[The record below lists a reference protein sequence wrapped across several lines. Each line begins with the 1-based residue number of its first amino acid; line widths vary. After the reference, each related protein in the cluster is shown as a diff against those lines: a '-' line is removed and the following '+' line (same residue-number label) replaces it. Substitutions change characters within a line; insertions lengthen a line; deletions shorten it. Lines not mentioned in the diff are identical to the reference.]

1 MINQTP
7 QPLGLTCRV
16 FKASTLEAALT
27 EAQAKGY
34 QTEVGYWWK
43 NHLYLP
49 TEERISVIVTE
60 GEDY

>member
-1 MINQTP
+1 MIEQTP

-16 FKASTLEAALT
+16 FRAVTLEAALT
-27 EAQAKGY
+27 EAAAKGY
-34 QTEVGYWWK
+34 KTDTGYWWK
-43 NHLYLP
+43 NYLYLP

>member
-7 QPLGLTCRV
+7 QPLGVTCRV
-16 FKASTLEAALT
+16 FKAVTLEAALT
-27 EAQAKGY
+27 EAAAKGY

-49 TEERISVIVTE
+49 VGSPLAKTITED
-60 GEDY
+60 EDY

>member
-1 MINQTP
+1 MIEQTP

-16 FKASTLEAALT
+16 FKAPTLEAALT
-27 EAQAKGY
+27 EAAAKGY

-49 TEERISVIVTE
+49 VGSPLAKTITED
-60 GEDY
+60 EDY

>member
-16 FKASTLEAALT
+16 FKAATLEAAIA
-27 EAQAKGY
+27 EASAKGY

-49 TEERISVIVTE
+49 ASEPLAHPVTE

>member
-1 MINQTP
+1 MIEQTP

-16 FKASTLEAALT
+16 FKAPTLEAALT
-27 EAQAKGY
+27 EAAAKGY
-34 QTEVGYWWK
+34 QTEVGYWWA

-49 TEERISVIVTE
+49 VDKPITE

>member
-1 MINQTP
+1 MIEQTP

-16 FKASTLEAALT
+16 FRAVTLEAALT
-27 EAQAKGY
+27 EAAAKGY
-34 QTEVGYWWK
+34 KTDDGYWWK

-49 TEERISVIVTE
+49 TEERISMIVTE